1 MRVHSFCAIF
11 FSFFSFFYSRTN
23 FVRQSDVPSDV
34 SPPIFTRTN
43 IKRPS
48 CTIAPRAKLLI
59 RIFDYIHS
67 SSPPLEFPRSIE
79 ITDLRVKEGK
89 KNRLSKS
96 MREIWGENEVEK
108 SRGAR
113 SLKFVHVSSRDQ
125 NIYVSPEIPDSIPG
139 STIVSIDVSQ
149 EMKLTVV
156 AAILAKTD
164 FPRGYRVLPCFDHL
178 TNRIDGNT
186 ASSNFVSRST

>member
-1 MRVHSFCAIF
+1 MRVHSFCAI
-11 FSFFSFFYSRTN
+11 FFSFFYSRTN

-67 SSPPLEFPRSIE
+67 SSPPFPRSIE

-108 SRGAR
+108 SRRAR

-139 STIVSIDVSQ
+139 STIVSIDVSR